1 MIYQEEIKR
10 YEFGVIWVFLWIF
23 IFLLVLMRNF
33 TVLIYI
39 FKYSYTYKNYYFNHV
54 INHVKNN
61 LNVSYCNYRDKI
73 NSQTLLFYILRQSC
87 NVLIIIL
94 FDILRRLDME

>member
-39 FKYSYTYKNYYFNHV
+39 WYIF
-54 INHVKNN
+54 
-61 LNVSYCNYRDKI
+61 LNI
-73 NSQTLLFYILRQSC
+73 PILIK
-87 NVLIIIL
+87 IIIS
-94 FDILRRLDME
+94 IM